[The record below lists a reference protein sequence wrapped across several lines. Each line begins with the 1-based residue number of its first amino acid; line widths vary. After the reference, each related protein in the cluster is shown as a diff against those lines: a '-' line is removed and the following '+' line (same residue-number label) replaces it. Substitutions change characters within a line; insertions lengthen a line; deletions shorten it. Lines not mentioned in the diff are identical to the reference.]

1 MENAQ
6 KIQSLLGGN
15 PMIKNVLSNP
25 EHMQNAQKMLKS
37 PDVQKQIGGLISN
50 PKVIQQASQVLSG
63 LQQINSTQ
71 AGGRKSRRRKRRGGN
86 RREKVKKR
94 AIFAKELMQ
103 IHDQEQRQELVS
115 SYCMNDPT
123 APICKIPRA
132 QLGGRKS
139 RSRKRRGGV
148 DPLERT
154 QNLVKE
160 IANRINLIWKN
171 NQLQND
177 DKTRLVAIFK
187 DTLGLDNYNVLE
199 GEDTYEK
206 TQDLVKEIANRIN
219 LSWEKDAQLQDA
231 HKERVVTVFNEA
243 LGLEY
248 TDVENKNNF
257 QNKLIEKVAIF
268 VSSHNALALE
278 IKHGRAGDK
287 YSKSSDAFERNLKG
301 YNILVKSAFKDNIIT
316 SKERA
321 ELENIR
327 NPYAFFT
334 AKNVSKEAIEKK
346 ISKIIGQ
353 IKKILKV
360 QPDQG
365 GRKKKRRT
373 KKKKRRRKST
383 KKRRRRKSRR

>member
-25 EHMQNAQKMLKS
+25 EHMKNAQKMLQS

-71 AGGRKSRRRKRRGGN
+71 AGGRKSRRRKGGG
-86 RREKVKKR
+86 EKFDEIMDNGKAAAVKVANVINTWWK
-94 AIFAKELMQ
+94 
-103 IHDQEQRQELVS
+103 HDE
-115 SYCMNDPT
+115 
-123 APICKIPRA
+123 
-132 QLGGRKS
+132 QLG
-139 RSRKRRGGV
+139 
-148 DPLERT
+148 
-154 QNLVKE
+154 
-160 IANRINLIWKN
+160 
-171 NQLQND
+171 
-177 DKTRLVAIFK
+177 
-187 DTLGLDNYNVLE
+187 
-199 GEDTYEK
+199 
-206 TQDLVKEIANRIN
+206 
-219 LSWEKDAQLQDA
+219 DA
-231 HKERVVTVFNEA
+231 HKERVVTVFKEA
-243 LGLEY
+243 LGLDY
-248 TDVENKNNF
+248 TDVKNKNNL
-257 QNKLIEKVAIF
+257 QDKLIEKVAIF
-268 VSSHNALALE
+268 VSNHNALALE

-287 YSKSSDAFERNLKG
+287 YSKTSDAFERNLKG

-327 NPYAFFT
+327 NPYVFFT
-334 AKNVSKEAIEKK
+334 AKHDTDNAITRK

-353 IKKILKV
+353 IKKILNV

-365 GRKKKRRT
+365 GRKKRRRT